1 MKIRLK
7 TVNYIFFAAI
17 AISFCLIL
25 IGAIVEILPLA
36 GIGFLLTLASVI
48 FRLVFCVC
56 PYCGNSLF
64 RHTLDQGFCP
74 YCGEDLK

>member
-17 AISFCLIL
+17 AVSFCFIL
-25 IGAIVEILPLA
+25 IGAIVEILTLA
-36 GIGFLLTLASVI
+36 GIGFLLALASVI
-48 FRLVFCVC
+48 FRLIFYVC

-64 RHTLDQGFCP
+64 RHTLDQRFCP

>member
-17 AISFCLIL
+17 AVSFCFIL
-25 IGAIVEILPLA
+25 IGAIVEILTLA

-48 FRLVFCVC
+48 FRLIFYVC